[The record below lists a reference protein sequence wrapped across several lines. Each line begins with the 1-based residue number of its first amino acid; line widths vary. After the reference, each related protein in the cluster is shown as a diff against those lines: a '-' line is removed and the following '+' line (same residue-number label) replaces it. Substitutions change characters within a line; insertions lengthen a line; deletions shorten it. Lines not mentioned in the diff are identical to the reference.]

1 MYLTNGLKQMR
12 EQIGRNVITR
22 YSTNSVELL
31 RELATTK
38 GSLDTQIDAY
48 TKAFQNADEVQ

>member
-1 MYLTNGLKQMR
+1 MR